1 MITINWLH
9 CKKNISPSFTLL
21 SHYHNLVLV
30 MMSFCIM
37 FVVRIIASRPYY
49 IQFIQIITI
58 GDHIISILFY
68 LQPH

>member
-1 MITINWLH
+1 
-9 CKKNISPSFTLL
+9 
-21 SHYHNLVLV
+21 

-49 IQFIQIITI
+49 IQLIQIITI
-58 GDHIISILFY
+58 GDHIISILFD